1 MFYTVAGTFT
11 RIFSEPLIIEEV
23 LSTQDIVKQS
33 DFEPFKPLIAKKQL
47 AGRGRK
53 GNKWYSPPEAGLYL
67 SFKIPKNFFI
77 KTENLSPISLVCGL
91 SVAETV
97 DSFVFSRIKW
107 PNDVFIGNKKVAG
120 ILIETNKDFITI
132 GIGVNLNTKSFPPEL
147 KHYATSIFLET
158 QREVNFFEFTQLL
171 LENLSRNLLV
181 FRSEGFEPF
190 VELINRKLLW
200 KGKRVIIDRRECGK
214 LLGVNPKGL
223 AVIKTCYGKIK
234 EFPYGD
240 ISLRKG

>member
-1 MFYTVAGTFT
+1 MGGTFT
-11 RIFSEPLIIEEV
+11 RIFAEPLVVDEV
-23 LSTQDIVKQS
+23 FSTQDVVKQP

-53 GNKWYSPPEAGLYL
+53 GNKWFSPPEAGLYL
-67 SFKIPKNFFI
+67 SFKIPKDFFI
-77 KTENLSPISLVCGL
+77 ETENLSPISLVCGL

-97 DSFVFSRIKW
+97 DSFAFSRIKW

-120 ILIETNKDFITI
+120 ILVETNKEFITI
-132 GIGVNLNTKSFPPEL
+132 GIGVNLNIQNFPSEL
-147 KHYATSIFLET
+147 KDYATSIFLET
-158 QREVNFFEFTQLL
+158 QQRVDFFEFTQPL

-200 KGKRVIIDRRECGK
+200 RGKRVVIDRRECGK
-214 LLGVNPKGL
+214 LLGVNSKGL
-223 AVIKTCYGKIK
+223 AIIKTCYGKIK
-234 EFPYGD
+234 EFSYGD
-240 ISLRKG
+240 ISLRRG